1 MAEYKYSSTT
11 GLKRWISSI
20 NNTSLSSRLV
30 NNPAKS
36 PGLSK
41 TGPEVIFIPTPNS
54 LAKIFAKVVFPNP
67 GGP

>member
-20 NNTSLSSRLV
+20 NKTSPSPKLV
-30 NNPAKS
+30 SKPAKS

-41 TGPEVIFIPTPNS
+41 TGPLVTLKPTPIS
-54 LAKIFAKVVFPNP
+54 LAIICAKVVFPSP